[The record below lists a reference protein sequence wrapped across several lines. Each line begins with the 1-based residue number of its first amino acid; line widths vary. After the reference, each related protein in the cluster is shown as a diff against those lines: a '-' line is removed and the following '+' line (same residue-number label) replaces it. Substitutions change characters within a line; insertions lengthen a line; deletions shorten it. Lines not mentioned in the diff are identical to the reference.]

1 MRLTNPKIVGSDQ
14 MVAIEKQSAV
24 LGVST
29 DQLMENAGLNVAVAI
44 KNHVGRIAGLKVLI
58 LVGPGNNGSDG
69 LVIARHLKRWGAD
82 ATVYLTSKRPYIDS
96 KLISARQYGVS
107 IISYVDDPDF
117 LKLYSLLKDCRIVV
131 DSILGTGVSRPL
143 EGRLKDII
151 LAISD
156 WRLKESRNQI
166 MAVDLPT
173 GVDPDSG
180 WADPSSLIADYTFV
194 LGFPKKGLFQ
204 FPGADHIGELTILD
218 IGIPSE
224 AVDNQNIDL
233 ELLSPGWVGNTLP
246 ARPRNSH
253 KGTYGHT
260 LIIAGSRNYVGAAYL
275 SAQAAIRTG
284 SGLVTVASPACVYP
298 ILAAKLTEA
307 IHIPLPDNAQGG
319 IDSGAADVI
328 RSSLN
333 QYTAL
338 ALGCGLGRSEGT
350 REFVEKLLFDAGGL
364 ETPLVLDADG
374 LNNICRFQRWWEYLP
389 SNTVLTPH
397 PGEMAT
403 LSEIPISSILVDRIG
418 FTRARVE
425 HWNKIVILKGANTII
440 AAPGLNTF
448 VSPFATSGMASG
460 GTGDV
465 LTGIISS
472 LISQGLTGSLA
483 ASCGVYIHGKAGIS
497 ATHEHGEAGL
507 TATDIIKRLP
517 KVISDLKQANYGVE
531 I

>member
-1 MRLTNPKIVGSDQ
+1 MRVTNLKIVGSAQ

-29 DQLMENAGLNVAVAI
+29 DQLMEKAGLKVAGAL
-44 KNHVGRIAGLKVLI
+44 KNHVGRAAGLKVLI

-69 LVIARHLKRWGAD
+69 LVIARHLKRWGAA
-82 ATVYLTSKRPYIDS
+82 ATVYLASKRPQIDS
-96 KLISARQYGVS
+96 KLISARQYGVP
-107 IISYVDDPDF
+107 IISHANDPDF
-117 LKLYSLLKDCRIVV
+117 LKLSSLLKDCRIVV

-143 EGRLKDII
+143 EGRLRDITVVI
-151 LAISD
+151 ND

-166 MAVDLPT
+166 IAVDLPT

-180 WADPSSLIADYTFV
+180 WADPSSLTADCTFA
-194 LGFPKKGLFQ
+194 LGFPKKGLLQ
-204 FPGADHIGELTILD
+204 FPGADHRGKLTVLD

-224 AVDNQNIDL
+224 AADNQNIDL
-233 ELLSPGWVGNTLP
+233 ELLSPGWVGNELP
-246 ARPRNSH
+246 SRPMNSH

-319 IDSGAADVI
+319 IDSDAVDVI
-328 RSSLN
+328 NSNLN
-333 QYTAL
+333 RYTAL

-350 REFVEKLLFDAGGL
+350 REFVERLLFGPSRL
-364 ETPLVLDADG
+364 EIPLVLDADG
-374 LNNICRFQRWWEYLP
+374 LNNICGFQRWWEYLP
-389 SNTVLTPH
+389 SDTILTPH
-397 PGEMAT
+397 PGEMST
-403 LSEIPISSILVDRIG
+403 LSAIPISSILGDKIG
-418 FTRARVE
+418 FTQARVE
-425 HWNKIVILKGANTII
+425 LWNKIVILKGAHTII

-465 LTGIISS
+465 LTGIIAS
-472 LISQGLTGSLA
+472 LISQGLTSSLA
-483 ASCGVYIHGKAGIS
+483 ASCGVFIHGKAGVS

-507 TATDIIKRLP
+507 TATDILKGLP
-517 KVISDLKQANYGVE
+517 RIISDLKQANHGVA